1 MTQTARVYGG
11 SLYELA
17 VEEKLVETIGE
28 QMEEIRRLFWEIPDY
43 MKLLCE
49 PSIPWEERTSLVDQ
63 SFGTQAEKYLVNF
76 IKLLCERNILREYG
90 GCCDEFRRRYHADH
104 GIAEAVVTSA
114 VALSDAQME
123 TLKQKLEKVS
133 GKQISLTQKKDA
145 SVVAG
150 LRVELEGRSYDG
162 TIQGRL
168 SSLSRKLDE
177 IIV

>member
-1 MTQTARVYGG
+1 MYKRQ
-11 SLYELA
+11 
-17 VEEKLVETIGE
+17 
-28 QMEEIRRLFWEIPDY
+28 
-43 MKLLCE
+43 
-49 PSIPWEERTSLVDQ
+49 
-63 SFGTQAEKYLVNF
+63 
-76 IKLLCERNILREYG
+76 
-90 GCCDEFRRRYHADH
+90 
-104 GIAEAVVTSA
+104 VVTSA

-168 SSLSRKLDE
+168 ASLSRKLDE